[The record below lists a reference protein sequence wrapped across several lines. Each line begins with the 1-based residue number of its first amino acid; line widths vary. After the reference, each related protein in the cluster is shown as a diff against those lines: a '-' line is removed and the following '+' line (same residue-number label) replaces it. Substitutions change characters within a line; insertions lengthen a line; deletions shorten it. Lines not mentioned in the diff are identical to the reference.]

1 MGLHVVVAGGG
12 TAGHVEPALNLADAL
27 TARLPDA
34 TVTALGTQEGLETR
48 LVPARGYELDLIPR
62 VPLPRKPSKDLV
74 TLPGR
79 LRTAIRRCRE
89 VYAQREAD
97 VVVGFGGFVAL
108 PAYLAARNRLPIVI
122 HEANARAGL
131 ANKVGRR
138 FTPYV
143 AEATS
148 GSLPGAVRI
157 GIPLRDSIANLDRAA
172 RREQAR
178 QHWGLDPDKPCL
190 LVFGGSQGARSL
202 NAATAAAAGDL
213 LAAGIQILHGYG
225 EKNADQVADVKDL
238 PGYFA
243 LPYIEAMVDAY
254 AAADL
259 AVCRAGAMT
268 CAELAAVGLPAIYVP
283 LPIGNGEQRFNAL
296 PVVDADGGILTDDA
310 DLTGPS
316 MTKAVLEIVGQP
328 GRLETMSAN
337 AAAHGVRDA
346 AARLADMVV
355 TAAQKGGR

>member
-1 MGLHVVVAGGG
+1 M
-12 TAGHVEPALNLADAL
+12 NLADAL
-27 TARLPDA
+27 TARVPNA
-34 TVTALGTQEGLETR
+34 VVTALGTREGLETR

-89 VYAQREAD
+89 VYAERDAD
-97 VVVGFGGFVAL
+97 VVVGFGGFVSL
-108 PAYLAARNRLPIVI
+108 PAYLAARRRLPIVI

-131 ANKVGRR
+131 ANKVGRH

-157 GIPLRDSIANLDRAA
+157 GIPLRQSIAGLDRNA
-172 RREQAR
+172 RRGPAR
-178 QHWGLDPDKPCL
+178 QRWGLDPDKPCL

-202 NAATAAAAGDL
+202 NAATAAAAPDL
-213 LAAGIQILHGYG
+213 LAAGIQILHGFG
-225 EKNADQVADVKDL
+225 EKNSDQVAQVREL
-238 PGYFA
+238 PGYCA
-243 LPYIEAMVDAY
+243 VPYIDGMDDAY

-268 CAELAAVGLPAIYVP
+268 CAELAAVGLPGIYVP

-296 PVVDADGGILTDDA
+296 PVVDADGGLLVADA
-310 DLTGPS
+310 DLTGHT
-316 MTKAVLEIVGQP
+316 MAKAVRAIVDQP

-355 TAAQKGGR
+355 TAVQKGGR